1 MPRGEFDR
9 SARRAQTRAR
19 LLEAAAQVY
28 SRRGFAGATLEEVA
42 SEAGFT
48 KGAVYGH
55 FGSKE
60 NLLLALV
67 EEYLAGQVAEQMAL
81 FDRDRATW
89 ERPLAGSERWMERL
103 QENPDR
109 FRLFVELWV
118 YAQRDERLRG
128 RLAGGLAALRATFAR
143 FAADSC
149 ADAGFQTP
157 AGVPEQFAN
166 VMLGLGVGLS
176 MLKLTESEVVPA
188 GLLGTTLSVLIR
200 ATESSAQAQQAY
212 VELVVPDA
220 ATASADAPASY
231 DLVHGDDVRP
241 PRRPL
246 GRD

>member
-28 SRRGFAGATLEEVA
+28 ARRGFAGAALEEVA

-60 NLLLALV
+60 NLLMALV
-67 EEYLAGQVAEQMAL
+67 EEYLAGQVAEQMTL

-89 ERPLAGSERWMERL
+89 ERPLAGSERAMERL
-103 QENPDR
+103 REYPER

-118 YAQRDERLRG
+118 YAQRDERLRE
-128 RLAGGLAALRATFAR
+128 RLAGGLAAMRATFAR
-143 FAADSC
+143 FAAESS
-149 ADAGFQTP
+149 ADAGFDVP

-176 MLKLTESEVVPA
+176 MLELSEPEVVPTE
-188 GLLGTTLSVLIR
+188 LLGTTLSVLIR
-200 ATESSAQAQQAY
+200 ALESSAQAQHAFG
-212 VELVVPDA
+212 ELARA
-220 ATASADAPASY
+220 AAGGGTAGERAGAPRRRASAA
-231 DLVHGDDVRP
+231 RP
-241 PRRPL
+241 TP
-246 GRD
+246 

>member
-9 SARRAQTRAR
+9 SARRARTRTQ

-28 SRRGFAGATLEEVA
+28 ARRGFAGATLEEVA

-48 KGAVYGH
+48 KGAVYAH

-67 EEYLAGQVAEQMAL
+67 EEHLAVQVAEQIGL
-81 FDRDRATW
+81 FDRDRVTW
-89 ERPLAGSERWMERL
+89 ERPLAGSDRWMESV

-118 YAQRDERLRG
+118 YAQRDESLRK
-128 RLAGGLAALRATFAR
+128 RLASGLAMLRATFAR
-143 FAADSC
+143 FAADSS
-149 ADAGFQTP
+149 ADAGFDAP

-166 VMLGLGVGLS
+166 VMLGLGMGLS
-176 MLKLTESEVVPA
+176 LLELGEPGVVPG

-200 ATESSAQAQQAY
+200 ATESSVDAQQAF
-212 VELVVPDA
+212 A
-220 ATASADAPASY
+220 ALAAQGEPHAASAEPA
-231 DLVHGDDVRP
+231 
-241 PRRPL
+241 
-246 GRD
+246 

>member
-9 SARRAQTRAR
+9 SARRVQTRAR

-67 EEYLAGQVAEQMAL
+67 EEYLAGQVAEQVAL

-118 YAQRDERLRG
+118 YAQRDERLRR

-143 FAADSC
+143 FAADSS
-149 ADAGFQTP
+149 ADAGFQAP

-166 VMLGLGVGLS
+166 VMLGLGIGLS
-176 MLKLTESEVVPA
+176 MLELTESEVVPE
-188 GLLGTTLSVLIR
+188 GLLGMTLSVLIR
-200 ATESSAQAQQAY
+200 ATESSTQAQQAY
-212 VELVVPDA
+212 VELAA
-220 ATASADAPASY
+220 ATPPIEAAP
-231 DLVHGDDVRP
+231 R
-241 PRRPL
+241 
-246 GRD
+246 